1 MPPSVMML
9 LHIVAFIAGA
19 LIVLSTLSSA
29 IKTFVLPR
37 GAPSLLTG
45 IVFVTLRMFFALA
58 VRPARTYADRD
69 RVMAMYAPTALLAL
83 PVVWVALVLLG
94 FTSIFWSVG
103 VRPWARAFETSGSSL
118 LTLGF
123 VSVNTPAEYVLAF
136 SEATIG
142 LGIVALLIAYLPTMY
157 SAFAQREAAVG
168 MLEVRAGSPPSAVE
182 MLERFYRIGRLQNV
196 DELWEEW
203 ELWFAQ
209 IEESHT
215 SLAALVYFRSSHPDR
230 SWITASGTI
239 LDAAS
244 LYASTVDAPRSPEA
258 ELCIRAG
265 FVALRRIC
273 DFFGIPYDDDPAPT
287 DPISISRGEFDEVY
301 DRLAD
306 AGIPLKPDRDQAW
319 RDYAGWRVNYDTVLL
334 ALANLTMAP
343 YAPWSS
349 DRSPIGYHPPSW
361 LQRWKR
367 LFQR

>member
-1 MPPSVMML
+1 MSPPLM
-9 LHIVAFIAGA
+9 IVLQAVTFAAGA
-19 LIVLSTLSSA
+19 LLVLGTLRSA

-45 IVFVTLRMFFALA
+45 IVFVALRMTFGLA
-58 VRPARTYADRD
+58 ASPARTYADRD

-83 PVVWVALVLLG
+83 PVVWVTLVLVG

-103 VRPWARAFETSGSSL
+103 VQPWGRAFETSGSSL

-123 VSVNTPAEYVLAF
+123 VPVRAPVEYVLAF
-136 SEATIG
+136 TEATIG

-157 SAFAQREAAVG
+157 SAFAEREAAIG

-182 MLERFYRIGRLQNV
+182 MLERFYRIGRLQNL
-196 DELWEEW
+196 DEFWEEW
-203 ELWFAQ
+203 EIWFAQ

-230 SWITASGTI
+230 SWVTASGTV

-244 LYASTVDAPRSPEA
+244 LYASTIDAPRSPEA

-265 FVALRRIC
+265 YVALRRIC
-273 DFFGIPYDDDPAPT
+273 DYFGIPYDDSPDPT

-306 AGIPLKPDRDQAW
+306 AGIPLTPDRDQAW

-349 DRSPIGYHPPSW
+349 DRSPIGYHPPTW
-361 LQRWKR
+361 WQRWKR

>member
-1 MPPSVMML
+1 MPPTLMVSMRML
-9 LHIVAFIAGA
+9 VFIAGSV
-19 LIVLSTLSSA
+19 IVFGTLSSA

-37 GAPSLLTG
+37 GAPSVLTG
-45 IVFVTLRMFFALA
+45 VVFVALRMIFELA
-58 VRPARTYADRD
+58 TKPARTYADRD
-69 RVMAMYAPTALLAL
+69 KIMAMYAPVALLVL
-83 PVVWVALVLLG
+83 PVVWVALVLVG
-94 FTSIFWSVG
+94 FTCLFWSVG
-103 VRPWARAFETSGSSL
+103 VRPWRTAFETSGSSL

-123 VSVNTPAEYVLAF
+123 VPVDTFVAYVLAF

-168 MLEVRAGSPPSAVE
+168 MLEVRAGSPPTAVE
-182 MLERFYRIGRLQNV
+182 MLQRFYRIGRLQNL

-203 ELWFAQ
+203 EIWFAE

-230 SWITASGTI
+230 SWVTASGTI

-244 LYASTVDAPRSPEA
+244 LYASTIDAPRSPEA

-273 DFFGIPYDDDPAPT
+273 DFFGIRYDADPAPT
-287 DPISISRGEFDEVY
+287 DPISISRDEFDDVY
-301 DRLAD
+301 DRLAA
-306 AGIPLKPDRDQAW
+306 AGISLKPDRDQAW

-334 ALANLTMAP
+334 AIANLTMAP

-361 LQRWKR
+361 GQRWKR